1 MNRMHRLTLFAIMLL
16 LVVSSAA
23 AETERTTQGQA
34 QIAATEKRYDVRSGK
49 QRLVTGKADVLKKD
63 SRPFPKK
70 AKQKPSAFV
79 LLGQLILNDL
89 FVFNDFKDFGA
100 NAFDPAI
107 TERILS
113 TRETKWAF
121 GHIDTNRHLDKG
133 ILAGNPSKNAIEIKP
148 LDLEF
153 GRFNPFFGDFF
164 KPLIRGRYTLSSE
177 DMAPFSGM
185 AGFEMQ
191 PLFTAEE
198 TGTDF
203 TADTSRTPFAYS
215 YAVDKKTSVNA
226 GVGWIPYLGDTKGF
240 SKALED
246 PEAEGSPD
254 KLSGVNLSLGASYK
268 AFTLTGGYVRALD
281 NRTSTEL
288 ALEGKENDLIAWNS
302 EIAYSTELLRRETT
316 LAVGYQ
322 KSSDALQY
330 YLPEERYRT
339 RASMAFS
346 ESTTFSLEYYQDKE
360 YAAKNGEESGYGIT
374 TRIGFDF

>member
-1 MNRMHRLTLFAIMLL
+1 MLL
-16 LVVSSAA
+16 LGVSSAA

-34 QIAATEKRYDVRSGK
+34 QIAATEKRNDLK
-49 QRLVTGKADVLKKD
+49 PGKADVLKKN
-63 SRPFPKK
+63 SSSFTKET
-70 AKQKPSAFV
+70 KQKPSAFV
-79 LLGQLILNDL
+79 LLGQLILNDM
-89 FVFNDFKDFGA
+89 FVFNDFNDFAA
-100 NAFDPAI
+100 NAFDPDI
-107 TERILS
+107 TGRILS

-121 GHIDTNRHLDKG
+121 GHINTSRHLDKQT
-133 ILAGNPSKNAIEIKP
+133 LARGPSKNAIEIKP
-148 LDLEF
+148 LGLDF
-153 GRFNPFFGDFF
+153 GSFNPFFGDFF

-177 DMAPFSGM
+177 DMAPFDGM
-185 AGFEMQ
+185 AGFEVQ
-191 PLFTAEE
+191 PLFAAEE
-198 TGTDF
+198 NGTDF
-203 TADTSRTPFAYS
+203 TASTSRTPFAYS
-215 YAVDKKTSVNA
+215 YALDKKTSVNA

-246 PEAEGSPD
+246 PGAEGSSD

-281 NRTSTEL
+281 NRTSAEL
-288 ALEGKENDLIAWNS
+288 ALEGKENDPIAWNS
-302 EIAYSTELLRRETT
+302 EIAYSTELLSKETT

-346 ESTTFSLEYYQDKE
+346 DSTTFSLEYYQDKE
-360 YAAKNGEESGYGIT
+360 YAAKNGEDSGYGIT